1 MGTLLGCCPRIAGS
15 WSRTG
20 RPKRLCGQHS
30 NHNFSYSSPL
40 DGAPSLSVQ
49 RWLTGVRFFQFIG
62 RRNIVF
68 ACTLK
73 FLSMKQP
80 GSSEEVDE
88 ALPECDQT
96 FGTVRLIA

>member
-1 MGTLLGCCPRIAGS
+1 MLFQNRRELVTHWQAEKAFC
-15 WSRTG
+15 G
-20 RPKRLCGQHS
+20 RHS
-30 NHNFSYSSPL
+30 NHNFSYSSPRRSPFL
-40 DGAPSLSVQ
+40 ECATVAYRRPY
-49 RWLTGVRFFQFIG
+49 FQFIG

-80 GSSEEVDE
+80 GSSEEVGE

-96 FGTVRLIA
+96 FGTLRLIA

>member
-1 MGTLLGCCPRIAGS
+1 MLFQNRRELVTHWQAEKAFC
-15 WSRTG
+15 G
-20 RPKRLCGQHS
+20 RHI

-40 DGAPSLSVQ
+40 DGVPSLSVQ
-49 RWLTGVRFFQFIG
+49 RVAYRRPYFQIIG
-62 RRNIVF
+62 RRNVVF

-80 GSSEEVDE
+80 GSSEEVGE

-96 FGTVRLIA
+96 FGTLRLIA